1 MGTTGITSRCT
12 KGCQSMNS
20 LGAVTF
26 ATQAFV
32 TLFVIM
38 DPPGATPIFLGLVG
52 DKTHRE
58 RVRLAWQAAG
68 VSLFVIASFA
78 IFGRL
83 ILDYMNVSIEALQ
96 AAGGLLLL
104 YVALQLLTGNKNAGT
119 EGESSNIGMV
129 PLGTPLLAGPGA
141 IVATM
146 IYVQKAETSTQ
157 IIGLAVAIL
166 AVHLIIGTVLMAST
180 KIVSLIKDAGV
191 TLLASI
197 AGLLLAA
204 IAVQMLA
211 NAIKT
216 FVAN

>member
-1 MGTTGITSRCT
+1 V
-12 KGCQSMNS
+12 NS
-20 LGAVTF
+20 IGAVTF

-52 DKTHRE
+52 AKPQRE

-78 IFGRL
+78 IFGQL

-104 YVALQLLTGNKNAGT
+104 YVALQLLTGNTSAGT
-119 EGESSNIGMV
+119 ETASDNIGMV

-146 IYVQKAETSTQ
+146 IYVQKADTNTQ
-157 IIGLAVAIL
+157 ILGLAIAIL
-166 AVHLIIGTVLMAST
+166 AVHVIIGIVLMAST
-180 KIVSLIKDAGV
+180 KIVTIIKEAGV
-191 TLLASI
+191 KLLASI

-211 NAIKT
+211 NAIKAFT
-216 FVAN
+216 AN

>member
-1 MGTTGITSRCT
+1 
-12 KGCQSMNS
+12 MNS
-20 LGAVTF
+20 TGALTF
-26 ATQAFV
+26 AAQAFV

-38 DPPGATPIFLGLVG
+38 DPPGATPIFLGLVK
-52 DKTHRE
+52 DKTPRE
-58 RVRLAWQAAG
+58 RIRLAWQAAG
-68 VSLFVIASFA
+68 VSLFVIATFA
-78 IFGRL
+78 IFGQL
-83 ILDYMNVSIEALQ
+83 ILDYMHVSIEALQ

-104 YVALQLLTGNKNAGT
+104 YVALQLLTGATKSGT
-119 EGESSNIGMV
+119 EKQSDNIGMV

-146 IYVQKAETSTQ
+146 IYVQQADTNTQ
-157 IIGLAVAIL
+157 ILGLALAIV

-180 KIVSLIKDAGV
+180 KIVSVIKESGV

-211 NAIKT
+211 NAIKA
-216 FVAN
+216 FAAS

>member
-1 MGTTGITSRCT
+1 
-12 KGCQSMNS
+12 MNS
-20 LGAVTF
+20 IGAVTF

-52 DKTHRE
+52 AKPQRE

-78 IFGRL
+78 IFGQL

-104 YVALQLLTGNKNAGT
+104 YVALQLLTGNTSAGAET
-119 EGESSNIGMV
+119 SSDNIGMV

-146 IYVQKAETSTQ
+146 IYVQKADTNTQ
-157 IIGLAVAIL
+157 ILGLAIAIL
-166 AVHLIIGTVLMAST
+166 AVHLIIGIVLMAST
-180 KIVSLIKDAGV
+180 KIVSIIKEAGV
-191 TLLASI
+191 KLLASI

-211 NAIKT
+211 NAIQAFT
-216 FVAN
+216 AN